1 MKRILPS
8 ILVIGILLLS
18 ACGASTDTPPV
29 FTGGSRISHDEDS
42 VYLREATP
50 KQEINYA
57 VRFQNVGNAPLIV
70 YGTTQKTL
78 EGC

>member
-18 ACGASTDTPPV
+18 ACGASSETTPV
-29 FTGGSRISHDEDS
+29 FTGGPRISFDEDS
-42 VYLREATP
+42 VYLGEATA
-50 KQEINYA
+50 KQQINYEF
-57 VRFQNVGNAPLIV
+57 RFQNVGNAQLIV
-70 YGTTQKTL
+70 YGTTQKVL